1 MPQVLIDKDLYR
13 SLDMLKSIKV
23 IRFIMSEYMG
33 FFQQSG
39 GNYKKKLACYKAE
52 KLTGMLSNR

>member
-1 MPQVLIDKDLYR
+1 
-13 SLDMLKSIKV
+13 MLKSIKV

-39 GNYKKKLACYKAE
+39 GNYKKKLARYKAE